1 MKMDE
6 TYIKKIITALV
17 LISLLVL
24 SFFLLKPILLSVI
37 TGILFAF
44 IFVPLYSRLQKL
56 IKLKNLSAIIICALL
71 LVLIIL
77 PFYFL
82 IPIFVDQSIKLY
94 SSSQQIDFTTI
105 VENIFPSIF
114 STDKF
119 SEEVGSM
126 FYSFVTNITNSLI
139 SYLSQLILNFPKML
153 LQLVVVLFTFYF
165 VLKDKKQFFNYVQS
179 LMPFSKEIEKKIVDQ
194 TKRITISVVYG
205 QVIIGFIQGIIA
217 GLGLFIFKVP
227 NALLLTSIM
236 IVAGI
241 FPIIGT
247 AIVWIPIVLFLF
259 IEGNT
264 GAAFGVIL
272 FGIISSV
279 ADNFLRPIIVSRR
292 SKIHPAILL
301 IGMIGGLYM
310 FGILGFILGPLILA
324 YLLILLE
331 VYRDRKIKGI
341 LIQPETR

>member
-1 MKMDE
+1 
-6 TYIKKIITALV
+6 
-17 LISLLVL
+17 
-24 SFFLLKPILLSVI
+24 
-37 TGILFAF
+37 
-44 IFVPLYSRLQKL
+44 
-56 IKLKNLSAIIICALL
+56 
-71 LVLIIL
+71 
-77 PFYFL
+77 
-82 IPIFVDQSIKLY
+82 
-94 SSSQQIDFTTI
+94 
-105 VENIFPSIF
+105 
-114 STDKF
+114 
-119 SEEVGSM
+119 M

>member
-17 LISLLVL
+17 LITLLVL
-24 SFFLLKPILLSVI
+24 SFFLLRPILLSVI
-37 TGILFAF
+37 MGVMLAF
-44 IFVPLYSRLQKL
+44 IFSPVYNRLYKL
-56 IKLKNLSAIIICALL
+56 IKSKNLSAIIICTLL
-71 LVLIIL
+71 LVLIIM

-82 IPIFVDQSIKLY
+82 IPIFVDQSVKLY
-94 SSSQQIDFTTI
+94 SSAQQIDFITPI
-105 VENIFPSIF
+105 KNIFPSII

-119 SEEVGSM
+119 SEELASIIYT
-126 FYSFVTNITNSLI
+126 FTTRITNYLI
-139 SYLSQLILNFPKML
+139 AYLSQLVLNIPSLL

-165 VLKDKKQFFNYVQS
+165 ILMDKKQFFSYVQS
-179 LMPFSKEIEKKIVDQ
+179 LMPFSKEIEKKIIDQ
-194 TKRITISVVYG
+194 TKKITASVVYG
-205 QVIIGFIQGIIA
+205 QVIIGLIQGAIA

-236 IVAGI
+236 VVAGI

-247 AIVWIPIVLFLF
+247 AVVWIPVAIFLLVQ
-259 IEGNT
+259 GNPL
-264 GAAFGVIL
+264 AALGVTI

-279 ADNFLRPIIVSRR
+279 ADNFLRPIIVARR

-301 IGMIGGLYM
+301 VGMIGGLYM
-310 FGILGFILGPLILA
+310 FGVLGFILGPLILA

-341 LIQPETR
+341 LIQSDTR